1 MPRYARSLAAAS
13 AVTLLL
19 TLLGCHTPGEQA
31 ERFAVGEIM
40 LHSRFAT
47 NLRALSM
54 PGGRLSG
61 TENARQ
67 AEEFIAAQTRSYGL
81 KNVRFHAF
89 EMHCWKDRATEVTL
103 LVDPPRRYEGAVALG
118 RTQSTPAGGVTAEL
132 VDVGDGRPEDF
143 AAKADR
149 LAGRFA
155 LTRDA
160 GPTRWRKLELV
171 RQHGGAG
178 MLVMM
183 PPEREPVIGNGHP
196 EPRPEPAVVIRHDAD
211 LLGRL
216 AAGETPRVNISL
228 ETENWVCHPRNVI
241 AEIPGR
247 GPHAREVV
255 ILCGHLDSWHL
266 AEGALDN
273 GSGSTTVREVARAL
287 AASGWQPRRTVRFI
301 WFMGEELG
309 LCGSEAYVRD
319 HADEMD
325 HIVAVI
331 NLDMPGRPQQIGHYG
346 HPEIEPFLRQFVSD
360 LSAYE
365 MSPEIRTFRGTRS
378 DHAPFMRA
386 GVCAL
391 AIAGDIGPGGRHYH
405 TTGDTYETVDRRGT
419 IPTAAVVATLVRRL
433 ADADERPTVRQP
445 SSSGG
450 AE

>member
-1 MPRYARSLAAAS
+1 MPRNARFVAAAG
-13 AVTLLL
+13 ATALLL
-19 TLLGCHTPGEQA
+19 SLGGCRTPGEHA
-31 ERFAVGEIM
+31 ERVAVGEIM
-40 LHSRFAT
+40 LHSHFAA
-47 NLRALSM
+47 NLRALSV

-67 AEEFIAAQTRSYGL
+67 AEEFIAAQARSYGL

-89 EMHCWKDRATEVTL
+89 EMHCWKDRTTDITL

-118 RTQSTPAGGVTAEL
+118 RTQSTPPGGVTAEL

-149 LAGRFA
+149 LAGRIA

-171 RQHGGAG
+171 RQYGGTG

-183 PPEREPVIGNGHP
+183 PPEREPVIGNGHA
-196 EPRPEPAVVIRHDAD
+196 EPRPEPAAVIRHDAD
-211 LLGRL
+211 LLARVAG
-216 AAGETPRVNISL
+216 GETLRLNMSL
-228 ETENWVCHPRNVI
+228 ETENWVCRPRNVI

-247 GPHAREVV
+247 GPYAHEVIIV
-255 ILCGHLDSWHL
+255 CAHLDSWHL

-273 GSGSTTVREVARAL
+273 GSGSTTVLEVARAL
-287 AASGWQPRRTVRFI
+287 ASTGWRPRRTVRFI

-319 HADEMD
+319 HADELD
-325 HIVAVI
+325 DIVAVI

-346 HPEIEPFLRQFVSD
+346 HPEIEPFLERFVSD
-360 LSAYE
+360 LSAYGL
-365 MSPEIRTFRGTRS
+365 SPEIRTFRGTRS

-405 TTGDTYETVDRRGT
+405 TTGDTYETVDRQGT

-433 ADADERPTVRQP
+433 ADADERPTVRLP
-445 SSSGG
+445 SSSDA